1 MDKDFERK
9 LDRYAELAVKMG
21 VNLHKGQKLL
31 IHAPIEAADFTRR
44 IVKNAYRNGCSRV
57 IVDWRDAPTNRIHIE
72 DAPDE
77 TLQTLPQWE
86 IDKLKSFVENHDCLI
101 SLTGN
106 DPKAYEGVDPKRLMM
121 LSKAQGEQLDFF
133 QTAQLTGNIHWSI
146 IGVPTAAWA
155 TAVFPDK
162 SDDEAIIALWE
173 AIFAATRIDQDDP
186 IHLWESHDKML
197 KEKIEKLN
205 TYHFK
210 TLYYK
215 SSKTD
220 LSIDLHPDHV
230 WIGGSQC
237 STIGRSYIS
246 NMPTEEVFTAA
257 LKTGVNGTVVS
268 TKPLSAMGQIIDNF
282 SLTFKNGKV
291 VDFQAEKGYEALRQI
306 LEMDD
311 GMKFIGEVALV
322 PYDSPI
328 SRSGITFMNTLFD
341 ENASCHLALGAAITM
356 NIKNTEGLSK
366 EALNEKGVNQSNGHI
381 DFMIGSQDLNIDGE
395 TAHGE
400 RIPVFRNGNWA
411 I

>member
-1 MDKDFERK
+1 MNKDFERK
-9 LDRYAELAVKMG
+9 LDRYAELVVKVG

-31 IHAPIEAADFTRR
+31 IHAPIEAANFTRR
-44 IVKNAYRNGCSRV
+44 IVKSAYRNGCSRV
-57 IVDWRDAPTNRIHIE
+57 IVDWRDTLTSRIHIE
-72 DAPDE
+72 EAPEE
-77 TLQTLPQWE
+77 TLKTLPRWE
-86 IDKLKSFVENHDCLI
+86 IDRFKSFIEDHDCLI

-106 DPKAYEGVDPKRLMM
+106 DPKAYESVDPKRLMM
-121 LSKAQGEQLDFF
+121 MSKAQGEQLAFF

-162 SDDEAIIALWE
+162 SEDEAIATLWE
-173 AIFAATRIDQDDP
+173 AIFAATRIDQGDP
-186 IHLWESHDKML
+186 IHNWEVHDKIL
-197 KEKIEKLN
+197 KEKVEKLN
-205 TYHFK
+205 SYHFK
-210 TLYYK
+210 TLHYK

-230 WIGGSQC
+230 WVGGSQC

-268 TKPLSAMGQIIDNF
+268 TKPLSVMGHMIENF
-282 SLTFKNGKV
+282 SLIFKNGKV
-291 VDFQAEKGYEALRQI
+291 VDFRAEKGYEALQQI

-311 GMKFIGEVALV
+311 GIKFIGEVALV

-328 SRSGITFMNTLFD
+328 SSSGTVFMNTLFD

-356 NIKNTEGLSK
+356 SIKNTDGLSK
-366 EALNEKGVNQSNGHI
+366 EVLNEKGVNQSSGHI
-381 DFMIGSQDLNIDGE
+381 DFMIGSQDLDIDGE